1 MKNKT
6 NKQNK
11 IMLKNTFTKQELLT
25 LKKYPRLLSYN
36 IPYNIINRAYER
48 YIANIDDYVLIN
60 GYPKHWFSKDV
71 VSFCNAVKT
80 YIVYKQENYD
90 YKFGTTGYTNIEKV
104 KVSGLDKYLNI
115 KENNCETWR

>member
-25 LKKYPRLLSYN
+25 LKKYPRLLSYS
-36 IPYNIINRAYER
+36 IPYDIINRAYKR
-48 YIANIDDYVLIN
+48 YIANIDDYVFTR

-80 YIVYKQENYD
+80 YIVYKQDNYEC
-90 YKFGTTGYTNIEKV
+90 KFGTTGYTNIEKV
-104 KVSGLDKYLNI
+104 KVSGLDKYLN
-115 KENNCETWR
+115 RR

>member
-36 IPYNIINRAYER
+36 IPYSVINRAYKK
-48 YIANIDDYVLIN
+48 YIANIDDYIFIN
-60 GYPKHWFSKDV
+60 KYPKHWFSKDI
-71 VSFCNAVKT
+71 VSFCNAVKM
-80 YIVYKQENYD
+80 YIVSKQENHE

-104 KVSGLDKYLNI
+104 IVSGLDKYLD
-115 KENNCETWR
+115 KR